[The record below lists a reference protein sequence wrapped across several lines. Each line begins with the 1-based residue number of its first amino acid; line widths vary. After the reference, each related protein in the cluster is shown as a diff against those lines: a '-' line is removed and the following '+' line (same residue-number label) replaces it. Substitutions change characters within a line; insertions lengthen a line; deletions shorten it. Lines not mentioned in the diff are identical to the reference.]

1 MPVNSTF
8 KTSDFTEICFLMA
21 QSIPILTTE
30 RDGDRVT
37 FVFDD
42 SDGQCRAYMDDFFL
56 GRDQV
61 SASRILAERQKALK
75 IIRASV
81 TK

>member
-8 KTSDFTEICFLMA
+8 KTSDFAEICFLMC
-21 QSIPILTTE
+21 QSIPILSTE
-30 RDGDRVT
+30 RSGERVV

-42 SDGQCRAYMDDFFL
+42 SDGQCRAYMDDYVL

-61 SASRILAERQKALK
+61 SASLLLTVRQKALR
-75 IIRASV
+75 IIRAS
-81 TK
+81 